1 MANSLGITAS
11 SFGNAA
17 GKRFLGDVAVEIAL
31 HDATTGQSGTF
42 YNIGYC
48 DPEKTFSSKRD
59 YIELNTGVPESLV
72 AKDCIKITN
81 SIKTKIKQFQTETFA
96 LCMGAEVDS
105 AGTNARVVLGT
116 DLPTALECS
125 IILSGE
131 TKDGK
136 DLKLYIRR
144 AQITPE
150 TVEIALGSV
159 KEYGTLNFEAAI
171 LADEHPLETN
181 WGWPVISEKDSADDA
196 ASMAG
201 ASPVITIAATTGW
214 SVGMYVYSAVNGF
227 LGIIDSIQ
235 SNTSLT
241 LDRNCA
247 AESTVT
253 IKGVTT
259 ANIERD
265 NIAYFEFEVV

>member
-11 SFGNAA
+11 NFGNAA
-17 GKRFLGDVAVEIAL
+17 GKRFLGDVSVEIAL
-31 HDATTGQSGTF
+31 HDSTTGQSGTF

-59 YIELNTGVPESLV
+59 YVELNTGVPETLV

-81 SIKTKIKQFQTETFA
+81 SIKTKIKQFQVETFA
-96 LCMGAEVDS
+96 LCMGCEVDT
-105 AGTNARVVLGT
+105 AGDDRVILGT
-116 DLPTALECS
+116 ELPDALECS

-171 LADEHPLETN
+171 LADAYPLETN
-181 WGWPVISEKDSADDA
+181 WGWPVISEVDSATDA

-201 ASPVITIAATTGW
+201 SSGVITIAATAGF
-214 SVGMYVYSAVNGF
+214 VAGMYVFSEVKGF
-227 LGIIDSIQ
+227 LGIIESVVT
-235 SNTSLT
+235 NTSIT
-241 LDRNCA
+241 VDRNVD

-253 IKGVTT
+253 IKGASTT
-259 ANIERD
+259 NINRD

>member
-11 SFGNAA
+11 NFGNAA
-17 GKRFLGDVAVEIAL
+17 GKRFLGDVSVEIAL
-31 HDATTGQSGTF
+31 HDSTTGMSGTF

-59 YIELNTGVPESLV
+59 YVELNTGVPESLV

-81 SIKTKIKQFQTETFA
+81 SIKTKIKQFQVETFA
-96 LCMGAEVDS
+96 LCMGCEIDTVGND
-105 AGTNARVVLGT
+105 RVVLGT
-116 DLPTALECS
+116 ELPTALECS

-171 LADEHPLETN
+171 LADEHPLRTN
-181 WGWPVISEKDSADDA
+181 WDWPVISEKDSSTDA
-196 ASMAG
+196 ASAAG
-201 ASPVITIAATTGW
+201 GTAVITIAATTGW
-214 SVGMYVYSAVNGF
+214 AVGMYVYSEANGF
-227 LGIIDSIQ
+227 LGIIESIQ
-235 SNTSLT
+235 TNTSLT
-241 LDRNCA
+241 LDRTVA

-259 ANIERD
+259 TNINRD
-265 NIAYFEFEVV
+265 NIAYFEFEVL